1 MNSMNAPHS
10 SPQPRGFGERHP
22 YWAIVLTTLVL
33 AVLLGAAGTAL
44 YLMGSQPGTAGI
56 VRQVQPVMLVYP
68 FFAIWLAVMFFA
80 RQQWRAVSP
89 RPLPQFK
96 AAQWSLFLVPLLVV
110 IINLFSQHPA
120 LPQSMGHLVSLIA
133 LAGLVGFVEEG
144 LYRGLFMKWL
154 LPRGVMTAVL
164 VSSVAFALTHA
175 LNLLGGQ
182 SLTTTALQIVFSLL
196 FGVVA
201 ALLRLRAGSLLPL
214 MLWHAAFDL
223 VSFLG
228 TAKHEN
234 LGLLALNIAVLA
246 VYAGWLTVG
255 HPRSAS
261 AVLHA
266 QAGCS

>member
-1 MNSMNAPHS
+1 MNSRNGQPS
-10 SPQPRGFGERHP
+10 SPQTPGFGERHP

-33 AVLLGAAGTAL
+33 AVMLGAAGTAL
-44 YLMGSQPGTAGI
+44 YLMGSQPGAAG
-56 VRQVQPVMLVYP
+56 VVQQVQPVTLVYP
-68 FFAIWLAVMFFA
+68 FFALWLAVMFFA
-80 RQQWRAVSP
+80 RRQWRMVSP
-89 RPLPQFK
+89 QHLGGFK
-96 AAQWSLFLVPLLVV
+96 LARWSLFFIPLLVV
-110 IINLFSQHPA
+110 VINLFSQHPA
-120 LPQSMGHLVSLIA
+120 LPQSVTHLISLIA

-154 LPRGVMTAVL
+154 LPRGVVTAVL

-182 SLTTTALQIVFSLL
+182 SVSATALQIVFSLL
-196 FGVVA
+196 FGGVA

-234 LGLLALNIAVLA
+234 LGLLALNIAVLT
-246 VYAGWLTVG
+246 VYAGWLAVG
-255 HPRSAS
+255 YARKAS
-261 AVLHA
+261 PLVNTRLEF
-266 QAGCS
+266 S

>member
-1 MNSMNAPHS
+1 MNSRNDQPS
-10 SPQPRGFGERHP
+10 SPQTPGYGERHP

-44 YLMGSQPGTAGI
+44 YLLGSQSGAAG
-56 VRQVQPVMLVYP
+56 VVQQVQPVMLVYP
-68 FFAIWLAVMFFA
+68 FFALWLAVMFFA
-80 RQQWRAVSP
+80 RRQWRAVSP
-89 RPLPQFK
+89 QRPSEFR
-96 AAQWSLFLVPLLVV
+96 AARWSLFLVPLLVV

-120 LPQSMGHLVSLIA
+120 LPQSVTHLISLIA

-154 LPRGVMTAVL
+154 LPRGVVTAVL

-175 LNLLGGQ
+175 LNLMGGQ
-182 SLTTTALQIVFSLL
+182 SVNATALQIVFALL
-196 FGVVA
+196 FGTVA

-234 LGLLALNIAVLA
+234 LGLLALNIVVLG
-246 VYAGWLTVG
+246 VYAGWLAVG
-255 HPRSAS
+255 NTRKAS
-261 AVLHA
+261 PLIKAHI
-266 QAGCS
+266 QFS